1 MLPSN
6 LTGRRIKDFVIEERI
21 GRGGTAVVYRARQTT
36 FNRYVALKIIDL
48 SPHLNEPDEFRMRFL
63 LEARLISQLEHIHIL
78 PVYDF
83 GIVDNEFAYLAMRL
97 LRGGSLADLLMKQ
110 RVLPLDRTVEIFS
123 QVARAL
129 GYAHSRNVVH
139 RDLKPSN
146 ILLDDTGN
154 AFLTDFGFARFA
166 EEAVDLTKSGIIVG
180 TPAYVSPEQV
190 KGDPLDHRSDIYSLG
205 VILYQM
211 LTGRVPFELGDS
223 GIIALLQKHVDQQ
236 PPPPSQFNPDITPDM
251 EAVVLRALHKN
262 PTQRFASADDMVEA
276 FNLATGRRDSGISR
290 PTYRRLTPLS
300 PRPINVKAIRG
311 RRRWWVIGAV
321 VALLLLIG
329 GAILLN
335 RPSVPAALVIHMTP
349 NARSTVEGMVLSDG
363 EIAAAVA
370 QLGANGFVASITCTT
385 ETILQAARTREMGEM
400 LEAMGLRYRVY
411 DSNND
416 AFDQLR
422 FIEQAR
428 LDGAKAFIICPLQT
442 TPLIESLSSLA
453 EVQIPIAFPTLF
465 DWSYGVKLDSNSYEI
480 GEDMGEFAGQ
490 IIRDEYGGQA
500 RVAILTFV
508 GFPAADARADGM
520 EAGLQRYAPDTE
532 VMGRFNS
539 FTREEGRKAVE
550 RLLAA
555 GESFD
560 GLLVLSD
567 SIAQGAVDALEAA
580 NIPPDQVFIVSANGE
595 PIAEEMIRDGR
606 YLRGSV
612 SINRE
617 LGSRLLVNAIVKM
630 LAGSPVPERLSV
642 PPGAMVTRETLTA
655 PVSG

>member
-6 LTGRRIKDFVIEERI
+6 LTGRKIKDFVIEERI
-21 GRGGTAVVYRARQTT
+21 GRGGTAVVYRAKQTT

-48 SPHLNEPDEFRMRFL
+48 SPHLAEPDEFRMRFL

-83 GIVDNEFAYLAMRL
+83 GIVDNEFAYLAMRH
-97 LRGGSLADLLMKQ
+97 LRGGSLADLLLKDP
-110 RVLPLDRTVEIFS
+110 LPLDRTVEIFS

-154 AFLTDFGFARFA
+154 AFLTDFGFARIA

-190 KGDPLDHRSDIYSLG
+190 RGDTLDHRSDIYSLG

-223 GIIALLQKHVDQQ
+223 GIIALLQKHVDQP
-236 PPPPSQFNPDITPDM
+236 PPPPSQYNPDITPDM

-290 PTYRRLTPLS
+290 PSYRRIAPIITPQ
-300 PRPINVKAIRG
+300 PFKARLRG
-311 RRRWWVIGAV
+311 RRRWWLAGALVALSLLIAGAV
-321 VALLLLIG
+321 
-329 GAILLN
+329 LLN
-335 RPSVPAALVIHMTP
+335 RPTTPPPLVVQMTRG
-349 NARSTVEGMVLSDG
+349 ARGTLEDVTPTED
-363 EIAAAVA
+363 EINRAIA
-370 QLGANGFVASITCTT
+370 QLGETGFVASITCTT
-385 ETILQAARTREMGEM
+385 ETILQAQRTREMGEM
-400 LEAMGLRYRVY
+400 LEAMGLRYRIY

-416 AFDQLR
+416 FYDQLR

-428 LDGAKAFIICPLQT
+428 LDGAKAFIVCPLDT
-442 TPLIESLSSLA
+442 APLIETLNSIA
-453 EVQIPIAFPTLF
+453 EAQMPIAFPTLF
-465 DWSYGVKLDSNSYEI
+465 NWDYGVKLDSNSYDI
-480 GEDMGEFAGQ
+480 GVTAGEFAGQ
-490 IIRDEYGGQA
+490 IVRDEYGGEA

-520 EAGLQRYAPDTE
+520 EDGLRRYAPNAE
-532 VMGRFNS
+532 VIGRFSS
-539 FTREEGRKAVE
+539 FTRDEGRRAVE
-550 RLLAA
+550 ALLAS
-555 GESFD
+555 GETFD

-567 SIAQGAVDALEAA
+567 SVAQGAVDALEAA
-580 NIPPDQVFIVSANGE
+580 NIPRDQVFIISANAE
-595 PIAEEMIRDGR
+595 PIVQELIRDGR
-606 YLRGSV
+606 YVRGSV
-612 SINRE
+612 DINRE
-617 LGSRLLVNAIVKM
+617 LGSRLIAYAIVKL
-630 LAGSPVPERLSV
+630 LAGSEVPERLNV
-642 PPGAMVTRETLTA
+642 PTGVMITRENLNVQA
-655 PVSG
+655 VN